1 MRKRADRLLG
11 CGEREIGGGRREST
25 AGGGANEGTRLASD
39 ARVRVPDAGSGV
51 GEVKFARQGKK
62 KMRRR
67 ERAGCLFHF
76 QFSPAQ
82 EWETLGRVGLGA
94 ATLPIPAV
102 PSQPSVCSGRLA
114 AVPAHRWYL
123 QVTARSRRPVLC
135 ISSPPPSK
143 SPTMPGEELNVHSQS
158 TTTLY

>member
-11 CGEREIGGGRREST
+11 CGGRETGGGRREST
-25 AGGGANEGTRLASD
+25 GGGGANEGTRLASD

-82 EWETLGRVGLGA
+82 EWETLGRVRLGA

-102 PSQPSVCSGRLA
+102 PSAKRLQWL
-114 AVPAHRWYL
+114 RC
-123 QVTARSRRPVLC
+123 LC
-135 ISSPPPSK
+135 IAGISK
-143 SPTMPGEELNVHSQS
+143 SLPVAADPFCAYHLHRPARAPPCQARN
-158 TTTLY
+158 